1 MSGWVTVADPAQCSD
16 NRPSFYADPVA
27 WLVTRAVEQVLDGTY
42 VPAELDKVAVLV
54 MSGSTTRPTMAGIA
68 DKAARGRVSP
78 LRFAGA
84 NPGILAGLTC
94 IQWGFTGPSLVLA
107 NDPADV
113 LDTAA
118 AVVDS
123 WLDSGQAR
131 HVLCVAHRTDPNGH
145 RARCVIVGAEDN
157 RPDRLGRLL

>member
-1 MSGWVTVADPAQCSD
+1 MSGWLTVEDPAQCAD

-27 WLVTRAVEQVLDGTY
+27 WLVTRAVEQALDG
-42 VPAELDKVAVLV
+42 PLERDQVAVLV
-54 MSGSTTRPTMAGIA
+54 MSGTTTRPTMAGIA

-107 NDPADV
+107 NDPADA

-118 AVVDS
+118 AVVDL

-131 HVLCVAHRTDPNGH
+131 HVVCVGHRADPNGH
-145 RARCVIVGAEDN
+145 RVRCVVVGLPDDRAE
-157 RPDRLGRLL
+157 RLGQLL

>member
-1 MSGWVTVADPAQCSD
+1 MSGWLTVEDPVRCAD

-27 WLVTRAVEQVLDGTY
+27 WLVVRAVEQALDE
-42 VPAELDKVAVLV
+42 PLQSDQVAVLV
-54 MSGSTTRPTMAGIA
+54 LSDTTTRPTMAGIA

-107 NDPADV
+107 NDPADA

-118 AVVDS
+118 AVVDC

-131 HVLCVAHRTDPNGH
+131 HVVCVAHRTGPNGH
-145 RARCVIVGAEDN
+145 RARAVVVGAQDD
-157 RPDRLGRLL
+157 RADRLGQLL

>member
-1 MSGWVTVADPAQCSD
+1 MSGRLMVEDPAQCAD

-27 WLVTRAVEQVLDGTY
+27 WLVARAVEQTLTEPVERDQ
-42 VPAELDKVAVLV
+42 VAVLV
-54 MSGSTTRPTMAGIA
+54 MSATTTRPTMAGIA

-94 IQWGFTGPSLVLA
+94 IQQGFTGPSLVLA
-107 NDPADV
+107 NEPADA

-131 HVLCVAHRTDPNGH
+131 HVVCVAHRADPNGH
-145 RARCVIVGAEDN
+145 QARAVVVGGHDDRA
-157 RPDRLGRLL
+157 DRLAQLL